1 MRKLIQKAVKILNS
15 GGIVIFP
22 TDTAFGI
29 GCRIDMLQSVVR
41 LFELKKRPL
50 NQAVPVLASD
60 LAMAEKYLLSP
71 LPNNVRRLMNDY
83 WPGALTVI
91 YNAKPDKISP
101 PVAGVNQTLGIR
113 IPNHDLILKVI
124 RQAGV
129 PLLGPSANFHGKP
142 TPYKTEDLDTKLTG
156 KVDLV
161 IGGKCPL
168 KQASTVIDCSK
179 SPWKIVR
186 QGSVTVDERQYQ

>member
-29 GCRIDMLQSVVR
+29 GCRVDMPQSVAR
-41 LFELKKRPL
+41 LFKLKKRPL

-91 YNAKPDKISP
+91 YKSKPDKISP

-129 PLLGPSANFHGKP
+129 QLLGPSANFHGKP
-142 TPYKTEDLDTKLTG
+142 TPYKTEDLDTELKG
-156 KVDLV
+156 IVDLV
-161 IGGKCPL
+161 IGGDCPL

-179 SPWKIVR
+179 SEWKIVR
-186 QGSVTVDERQYQ
+186 QGSVAVDERQYQ